1 MFDNQQVLKQKSGL
15 VWREV
20 DDGVV
25 IVSPAGGE
33 VRALNKLGSDIWL
46 LLDGSNTAGD
56 IIQVLKQGYPTITE
70 QQLQDDY
77 GTFVESLLARDMLA
91 QVEPQSS

>member
-1 MFDNQQVLKQKSGL
+1 MIFNETQRLKQKSGL

-33 VRALNKLGSDIWL
+33 VRALNNLGSVIWT
-46 LLDGSNTAGD
+46 LLDGSNTAKE
-56 IIQVLKQGYPTITE
+56 IIADLQSRFPTIPE
-70 QQLQDDY
+70 HQLQNDY
-77 GTFVESLLARDMLA
+77 LIFVESLLERDLL
-91 QVEPQSS
+91 VKTESS

>member
-1 MFDNQQVLKQKSGL
+1 MFNSQQLLKQKPGL

-25 IVSPAGGE
+25 IVSPVGGE

-56 IIQVLKQGYPTITE
+56 IIQSLQQSYPSIPE

-77 GTFVESLLARDMLA
+77 DAFVESLLARDMLA